1 MKRITMFKP
10 ATITLLT
17 LIVSGTIL
25 TIHAQ
30 QQPARQQPARRDQA
44 ADPGTMQVS
53 PERLARL
60 FDITTMDADI
70 RFLSHD
76 LLEGR
81 APSGR
86 GEAIAVEYIEA
97 RLRMIGAEGPFE
109 GGSYRQP
116 VPLVKQK
123 ASSDMKLGISSRAG
137 NETYQFGTQFVV
149 DSGVYAPVVDVD
161 GEIVFVGYGST
172 APEFDWDDYKGVDV
186 RGKILMILVN
196 DPPATAAEPDLFAGR
211 AMTYYG
217 RWTYKYEIAEEMG
230 AQGVLLVHI
239 TDMAGY
245 GWNVVQ
251 TSWSGDQFSL
261 ASEKKENPLKMR
273 GWVTRDVASE
283 IVGMAGHDLDDLL
296 EAAGKRDF
304 RPVSLGVRA
313 STTIRNTTD
322 RMTGYNVVGVLKG
335 SDPERSKEY
344 VCYSAHLDHLGMGEG
359 EGDVIYNG
367 SVDNASG
374 VAAVLNV
381 AGALARV
388 PEQMRPRSFMFALV
402 TAEESGLLGSRLL
415 ALDPPVPDTQIV
427 AVLNLDSMNMWGE
440 TDDLVLV
447 GGERSDLWD
456 VVSEAAAMLDMVV
469 KPDPRPEVGG
479 FFRSDHFSFAKVGI
493 PATSLGAGDT
503 YRGRPAGW
511 GAEHSREWTAATYHQ
526 PTDEYDESWVYDG
539 VLQEMMVSLISGLQ
553 IARSE
558 AWIEWKPGDQ
568 FGRIRQ
574 ERRGG
579 K

>member
-1 MKRITMFKP
+1 MKRSAILRP
-10 ATITLLT
+10 AAITLLT
-17 LIVSGTIL
+17 LLASGMMT
-25 TIHAQ
+25 TVQAQ
-30 QQPARQQPARRDQA
+30 QSRTGGEQA
-44 ADPGTMQVS
+44 TRSRAQQVS
-53 PERLARL
+53 PERLASL
-60 FDITTMDADI
+60 FDITTLDADI

-109 GGSYRQP
+109 GGSFRQP
-116 VPLVKQK
+116 VPLVKQR
-123 ASSDMKLGISSRAG
+123 ASSDMELGISSRAG
-137 NETYQFGTQFVV
+137 NKTYQFGTQFVV
-149 DSGVYAPVVDVD
+149 DSGVFAPVVDVD
-161 GEIVFVGYGST
+161 GEIVFVGYGSR
-172 APEFDWDDYKGVDV
+172 APEFDWDDYKGMDV
-186 RGKILMILVN
+186 RGKILMMLVN
-196 DPPATAAEPDLFAGR
+196 DPPATSAEPDLFAGR

-261 ASEKKENPLKMR
+261 ASEQKENPLKMR
-273 GWVTRDVASE
+273 GWVTREVASG
-283 IVGMAGHDLDDLL
+283 ILGMAGYDLEELL
-296 EAAGKRDF
+296 KAAGDRDF

-322 RMTGYNVVGVLKG
+322 HMTGYNVVGVLKG

-344 VCYSAHLDHLGMGEG
+344 ICYSAHLDHLGMGEG

-367 SVDNASG
+367 AVDNASG
-374 VAAVLNV
+374 VAAVLSV
-381 AGALARV
+381 ADVLARV
-388 PEQMRPRSFMFALV
+388 PERMRPRSFMFALV
-402 TAEESGLLGSRLL
+402 TAEESGLLGSKLL

-440 TDDLVLV
+440 TDDIVLV

-456 VVSEAAAMLDMVV
+456 VVSEAAAMLEMEV

-493 PATSLGAGDT
+493 PATSLGAGDS

-511 GAEHSREWTAATYHQ
+511 GAEHSREWTTRTYHQ
-526 PTDEYDESWVYDG
+526 PSDEYEESWVYDG
-539 VLQEMMVSLISGLQ
+539 VLQEMMISLMTGLH

-558 AWIEWKPGDQ
+558 AWIEWKPGDP

-579 K
+579 REF

>member
-1 MKRITMFKP
+1 MKRSAILRP
-10 ATITLLT
+10 AAITLLT
-17 LIVSGTIL
+17 LLASGMMT
-25 TIHAQ
+25 TVQAQ
-30 QQPARQQPARRDQA
+30 QSRTGGERAARLR
-44 ADPGTMQVS
+44 TEQVS
-53 PERLARL
+53 PERLASL
-60 FDITTMDADI
+60 FDITTLDADI
-70 RFLSHD
+70 RFLSHN

-116 VPLVKQK
+116 VPLVKQR
-123 ASSDMKLGISSRAG
+123 ASSDMELGISSRAG
-137 NETYQFGTQFVV
+137 NKTYQFGTQFVV
-149 DSGVYAPVVDVD
+149 DSGVFAPVVDVD
-161 GEIVFVGYGST
+161 GEIVFVGYGSR
-172 APEFDWDDYKGVDV
+172 APEFDWDDYKGMDV
-186 RGKILMILVN
+186 RGKILMMLVN
-196 DPPATAAEPDLFAGR
+196 DPPATSAEPDLFAGR

-261 ASEKKENPLKMR
+261 ASEQKENPLKMR
-273 GWVTRDVASE
+273 GWVTREVASG
-283 IVGMAGHDLDDLL
+283 ILGMAGYDLEELL
-296 EAAGKRDF
+296 KAAGDRDF

-322 RMTGYNVVGVLKG
+322 HMTGYNVVGVLRG

-344 VCYSAHLDHLGMGEG
+344 ICYSAHLDHLGMGEG

-367 SVDNASG
+367 AVDNASG
-374 VAAVLNV
+374 VAAVLSV
-381 AGALARV
+381 ADVLARV
-388 PEQMRPRSFMFALV
+388 PERMRPRSFMFALV
-402 TAEESGLLGSRLL
+402 TAEESGLLGSKLL

-440 TDDLVLV
+440 TDDIVLV
-447 GGERSDLWD
+447 GGERSDLWE
-456 VVSEAAAMLDMVV
+456 VVSEAAAMLDMEV

-511 GAEHSREWTAATYHQ
+511 GAEHSREWTTRTYHQ
-526 PTDEYDESWVYDG
+526 PSDEYEESWVYDG
-539 VLQEMMVSLISGLQ
+539 VLQEMMISLMTGLH

-558 AWIEWKPGDQ
+558 AWIEWKPGDP

-574 ERRGG
+574 EKRGG
-579 K
+579 REF

>member
-1 MKRITMFKP
+1 MKRSAILRP
-10 ATITLLT
+10 AAIMLLT
-17 LIVSGTIL
+17 LLASGMMT
-25 TIHAQ
+25 TVQAQ
-30 QQPARQQPARRDQA
+30 QSRTGGEQA
-44 ADPGTMQVS
+44 ARSRAQQVS
-53 PERLARL
+53 PERLASL
-60 FDITTMDADI
+60 FDITTLDADI

-109 GGSYRQP
+109 GGSFRQP
-116 VPLVKQK
+116 VPLVKQR
-123 ASSDMKLGISSRAG
+123 ASSDMELGISSRAG
-137 NETYQFGTQFVV
+137 NKTYQFGTQFVV
-149 DSGVYAPVVDVD
+149 DSGVFAPVVDVD
-161 GEIVFVGYGST
+161 GEIVFVGYGSR
-172 APEFDWDDYKGVDV
+172 APEFDWDDYKGMDV
-186 RGKILMILVN
+186 RGKILMMLVN
-196 DPPATAAEPDLFAGR
+196 DPPATSAEPDLFAGR

-261 ASEKKENPLKMR
+261 ASEQKENPLKMR
-273 GWVTRDVASE
+273 GWVTREVASG
-283 IVGMAGHDLDDLL
+283 ILGMAGYDLEELL
-296 EAAGKRDF
+296 KAAGDRDF

-322 RMTGYNVVGVLKG
+322 HMTGYNVVGVLKG

-344 VCYSAHLDHLGMGEG
+344 ICYSAHLDHLGMGEG

-367 SVDNASG
+367 AVDNASG
-374 VAAVLNV
+374 VAAVLSV
-381 AGALARV
+381 ADVLARV
-388 PEQMRPRSFMFALV
+388 PERMRPRSFMFALV
-402 TAEESGLLGSRLL
+402 TAEESGLLGSKLL

-440 TDDLVLV
+440 TDDIVLV

-456 VVSEAAAMLDMVV
+456 VVSEAAAMLDMEV

-493 PATSLGAGDT
+493 PATSLGAGDS

-511 GAEHSREWTAATYHQ
+511 GAEHSREWTTRTYHQ
-526 PTDEYDESWVYDG
+526 PSDEYEESWVYDG
-539 VLQEMMVSLISGLQ
+539 VLQEMMISLMTGLH

-558 AWIEWKPGDQ
+558 AWIEWKPGDP

-579 K
+579 REF

>member
-1 MKRITMFKP
+1 M
-10 ATITLLT
+10 LLT
-17 LIVSGTIL
+17 LLASGMMT
-25 TIHAQ
+25 TVQAQ
-30 QQPARQQPARRDQA
+30 QSRTGGEWAARLR
-44 ADPGTMQVS
+44 TEQVS
-53 PERLARL
+53 PERLASL
-60 FDITTMDADI
+60 FDITTLDADI

-109 GGSYRQP
+109 GGSFRQP
-116 VPLVKQK
+116 VPLVKQR
-123 ASSDMKLGISSRAG
+123 ASSDMELGISSRAG
-137 NETYQFGTQFVV
+137 NKTYQFGTQFVV
-149 DSGVYAPVVDVD
+149 DSGVFAPVVDVD
-161 GEIVFVGYGST
+161 GEIVFVGYGSR
-172 APEFDWDDYKGVDV
+172 APEFDWDDYKGMDV
-186 RGKILMILVN
+186 RGKILMMLVN
-196 DPPATAAEPDLFAGR
+196 DPPATSAEPDLFAGR

-261 ASEKKENPLKMR
+261 ASEQKENPLKMR
-273 GWVTRDVASE
+273 GWVTREVASG
-283 IVGMAGHDLDDLL
+283 ILGMAGYDLEELL
-296 EAAGKRDF
+296 KAAGDRDF

-322 RMTGYNVVGVLKG
+322 HMTGYNVVGVLKG

-344 VCYSAHLDHLGMGEG
+344 ICYSAHLDHLGMGEG

-367 SVDNASG
+367 AVDNASG
-374 VAAVLNV
+374 VAAVLSV
-381 AGALARV
+381 ADVLARV
-388 PEQMRPRSFMFALV
+388 PERMRPRSFMFALV
-402 TAEESGLLGSRLL
+402 TAEESGLLGSKLL

-440 TDDLVLV
+440 TDDIVLV

-456 VVSEAAAMLDMVV
+456 VVSEAAAMLDMEV

-493 PATSLGAGDT
+493 PATSLGAGDS

-511 GAEHSREWTAATYHQ
+511 GAEHSREWTTRTYHQ
-526 PTDEYDESWVYDG
+526 PSDEYEESWVYDG
-539 VLQEMMVSLISGLQ
+539 VLQEMMISLMTGLH

-558 AWIEWKPGDQ
+558 AWIEWKPGDP

-579 K
+579 REF

>member
-1 MKRITMFKP
+1 MKNGFMLRSAAITVM
-10 ATITLLT
+10 TLLV
-17 LIVSGTIL
+17 IGTVM
-25 TIHAQ
+25 
-30 QQPARQQPARRDQA
+30 PVEARQQGSRQQERGDEQA
-44 ADPGTMQVS
+44 QRQAL
-53 PERLARL
+53 PERLAGM
-60 FDITTMDADI
+60 FDMRAMDADI

-97 RLRMIGAEGPFE
+97 RLRMIGAEGPFP

-123 ASSDMKLGISSRAG
+123 ASSDMELGIASRAG
-137 NETYQFGTQFVV
+137 ERSYAFGSQFVV
-149 DSGVYAPVVDVD
+149 DSGVFAPVVDVD
-161 GEIVFVGYGST
+161 GEIVFVGFGSV
-172 APEFDWDDYKGVDV
+172 APEFDWDDYKGMDLD
-186 RGKILMILVN
+186 GKILMMLVN
-196 DPPATAAEPDLFAGR
+196 DPPATTAEPDLFAGR

-230 AQGVLLVHI
+230 AQGVLLVHV

-261 ASEKKENPLKMR
+261 ASEQKENPLKMR
-273 GWVTRDVASE
+273 GWVTREVATE
-283 IVGMAGHDLDDLL
+283 ILGLAGHDLDELIS
-296 EAAGKRDF
+296 AAGSRDF
-304 RPVSLGVRA
+304 RPVPLGVRA

-322 RMTGYNVVGVLKG
+322 RMTGYNVVGVLPG
-335 SDPERSKEY
+335 SDPARADEY
-344 VCYSAHLDHLGMGEG
+344 ICYSAHLDHLGMGEG

-367 SVDNASG
+367 AVDNASG

-381 AGALARV
+381 AGVLARL
-388 PEQMRPRSFMFALV
+388 PERMRPRSFMFALV
-402 TAEESGLLGSRLL
+402 TAEESGLLGSGML

-427 AVLNLDSMNMWGE
+427 SVLNLDSMNMWGE
-440 TDDLVLV
+440 TDDIVLV
-447 GGERSDLWD
+447 GGERSDLWE
-456 VVSEAAAMLDMVV
+456 VVSNAAALLDMEV

-479 FFRSDHFSFAKVGI
+479 FFRSDHFSFAKVGV
-493 PATSLGAGDT
+493 PATSLGAGDS

-511 GAEHSREWTAATYHQ
+511 GAEHSREWTAGTYHQ
-526 PTDEYDESWVYDG
+526 PTDEYDDTWIYDG
-539 VLQEMMVSLISGLQ
+539 VLQEMMISLLSGLE

-558 AWIEWKPGDQ
+558 GWIEWKPGDP
-568 FGRIRQ
+568 FGRIRE

-579 K
+579 GDF

>member
-1 MKRITMFKP
+1 MKRSAILRP
-10 ATITLLT
+10 AAITLLT
-17 LIVSGTIL
+17 LLASGMMT
-25 TIHAQ
+25 TVQAQ
-30 QQPARQQPARRDQA
+30 QSRTGGEQA
-44 ADPGTMQVS
+44 TRSRAQQVS
-53 PERLARL
+53 PERLASL
-60 FDITTMDADI
+60 FDITTLDADI

-109 GGSYRQP
+109 GGSFRQP
-116 VPLVKQK
+116 VPLVKQR
-123 ASSDMKLGISSRAG
+123 ASSDMELGISSRAG
-137 NETYQFGTQFVV
+137 NKTYQFGTQFVV
-149 DSGVYAPVVDVD
+149 DSGVFAPVVDVD
-161 GEIVFVGYGST
+161 GEIVFVGYGSR
-172 APEFDWDDYKGVDV
+172 APEFDWDDYKGMDV
-186 RGKILMILVN
+186 QGKILMMLVN
-196 DPPATAAEPDLFAGR
+196 DPPATSAEPDLFAGR

-261 ASEKKENPLKMR
+261 ASEQKENPLKMR
-273 GWVTRDVASE
+273 GWVTREVASG
-283 IVGMAGHDLDDLL
+283 ILGMAGYDLEELL
-296 EAAGKRDF
+296 KAAGNRDF

-322 RMTGYNVVGVLKG
+322 HMTGYNVVGVLKG

-344 VCYSAHLDHLGMGEG
+344 ICYSAHLDHLGMGEG

-367 SVDNASG
+367 AVDNASG
-374 VAAVLNV
+374 VAAVLSV
-381 AGALARV
+381 ADVLARV
-388 PEQMRPRSFMFALV
+388 PERMRPRSFMFALV
-402 TAEESGLLGSRLL
+402 TAEESGLLGSKLL

-440 TDDLVLV
+440 TDDIVLV

-456 VVSEAAAMLDMVV
+456 VVSEAAAMLEMEV

-493 PATSLGAGDT
+493 PATSLGAGDS

-511 GAEHSREWTAATYHQ
+511 GAEHSREWTTRTYHQ
-526 PTDEYDESWVYDG
+526 PSDEYEESWVYDG
-539 VLQEMMVSLISGLQ
+539 VLQEMMISLMTGLQ

-558 AWIEWKPGDQ
+558 VWIEWKPGDP

-579 K
+579 REF

>member
-1 MKRITMFKP
+1 MKRSAILRP
-10 ATITLLT
+10 AAIMLLT
-17 LIVSGTIL
+17 LLASGMMT
-25 TIHAQ
+25 TVQAQ
-30 QQPARQQPARRDQA
+30 QSRTGGEWAARLR
-44 ADPGTMQVS
+44 TEQVS
-53 PERLARL
+53 PERLASL
-60 FDITTMDADI
+60 FDITTLDADI

-109 GGSYRQP
+109 GGSFRQP
-116 VPLVKQK
+116 VPLVKQR
-123 ASSDMKLGISSRAG
+123 ASSDMELGISSRAG
-137 NETYQFGTQFVV
+137 NKTYQFGTQFVV
-149 DSGVYAPVVDVD
+149 DSGVFAPVVDVD
-161 GEIVFVGYGST
+161 GEIVFVGYGSR
-172 APEFDWDDYKGVDV
+172 APEFDWDDYKGMDV
-186 RGKILMILVN
+186 RGKILMMLVN
-196 DPPATAAEPDLFAGR
+196 DPPATSAEPDLFAGR

-261 ASEKKENPLKMR
+261 ASEQKENPLKMR
-273 GWVTRDVASE
+273 GWVTREVASG
-283 IVGMAGHDLDDLL
+283 ILGMAGYDLEELL
-296 EAAGKRDF
+296 KAAGDRDF

-322 RMTGYNVVGVLKG
+322 HMTGYNVVGVLKG

-344 VCYSAHLDHLGMGEG
+344 ICYSAHLDHLGMGEG

-367 SVDNASG
+367 AVDNASG
-374 VAAVLNV
+374 VAAVLSV
-381 AGALARV
+381 ADVLARV
-388 PEQMRPRSFMFALV
+388 PERMRPRSFMFALV
-402 TAEESGLLGSRLL
+402 TAEESGLLGSKLL

-440 TDDLVLV
+440 TDDIVLV

-456 VVSEAAAMLDMVV
+456 VVSEAAAMLDMEV

-493 PATSLGAGDT
+493 PATSLGAGDS

-511 GAEHSREWTAATYHQ
+511 GAEHSREWTTRTYHQ
-526 PTDEYDESWVYDG
+526 PSDEYEESWVYDG
-539 VLQEMMVSLISGLQ
+539 VLQEMMISLMTGLH

-558 AWIEWKPGDQ
+558 AWIEWKPGDP

-579 K
+579 REF

>member
-1 MKRITMFKP
+1 MKSGIMLRSAAVTMM
-10 ATITLLT
+10 ILL
-17 LIVSGTIL
+17 VAGTGR
-25 TIHAQ
+25 
-30 QQPARQQPARRDQA
+30 PVEARQSGNLQQERGERSQRQVPLERMA
-44 ADPGTMQVS
+44 AM
-53 PERLARL
+53 
-60 FDITTMDADI
+60 FDLGVLDADI

-97 RLRMIGAEGPFE
+97 RLRMIGAEGPFP
-109 GGSYRQP
+109 GGSFRQP

-123 ASSDMKLGISSRAG
+123 ASTDMELGISSRG
-137 NETYQFGTQFVV
+137 GDRTYDFGSQFVV
-149 DSGVYAPVVDVD
+149 DSGVFSPVVEVD
-161 GEIVFVGYGST
+161 GEIVFAGFGSV
-172 APEFDWDDYKGVDV
+172 APEYDWDDYKGMDLD
-186 RGKILMILVN
+186 GKILMMLVN
-196 DPPATAAEPDLFAGR
+196 DPPASSAEPDLFAGR

-230 AQGVLLVHI
+230 AQGVLLVHV

-261 ASEKKENPLKMR
+261 ASEQKENPLKMR
-273 GWVTRDVASE
+273 GWVTREVAAE
-283 IVGMAGHDLDDLL
+283 ILGLAGHDLDALMT
-296 EAAGKRDF
+296 AASRRDF
-304 RPVSLGVRA
+304 RPVPLGVRA

-335 SDPERSKEY
+335 SDPDRADEY

-359 EGDVIYNG
+359 EGDMIYNG
-367 SVDNASG
+367 AVDNASG

-381 AGALARV
+381 ADVLARL
-388 PEQMRPRSFMFALV
+388 PERMRSRSFMFALV
-402 TAEESGLLGSRLL
+402 TAEESGLLGSGML

-427 AVLNLDSMNMWGE
+427 SVLNLDSMNMWGE
-440 TDDLVLV
+440 TEDIVLV
-447 GGERSDLWD
+447 GGERSDLWE
-456 VVSEAAAMLDMVV
+456 VVGQAAGMLDMEV

-479 FFRSDHFSFAKVGI
+479 FFRSDHFSFAKVGV

-511 GAEHSREWTAATYHQ
+511 GAGHSREWTAATYHQ
-526 PTDEYDESWVYDG
+526 PTDEYDESWIYNG
-539 VLQEMMVSLISGLQ
+539 VLQEMMVSLLAGLH
-553 IARSE
+553 IARSDE
-558 AWIEWKPGDQ
+558 WIEWKPGDP
-568 FGRIRQ
+568 FGRIRE

-579 K
+579 GGL